1 MPEPNILAWSLIM
14 HTRTSESPGRQ
25 DQEQEQGQETSP
37 VQTQKKQY
45 KNQQATDWHNIIQQ
59 QCWLSKYGKGIKMG
73 AGQGLRATKPPSRK
87 GVQCQCQCQAHKG
100 THYGHLTARYAAKR
114 QKDKAE
120 RQRRLGTG
128 GVCAIFCA
136 NMLDRGSRGGCKHGG
151 DGCQWEDKYAMS
163 VTAAPFGCSYAAL
176 HINQLG
182 GKPFVHSPHCKKTDI
197 FFN

>member
-73 AGQGLRATKPPSRK
+73 AGQGLRATKPPSHLAEK
-87 GVQCQCQCQAHKG
+87 ESNANANAKPIKAHIMA
-100 THYGHLTARYAAKR
+100 T
-114 QKDKAE
+114 
-120 RQRRLGTG
+120 
-128 GVCAIFCA
+128 
-136 NMLDRGSRGGCKHGG
+136 
-151 DGCQWEDKYAMS
+151 
-163 VTAAPFGCSYAAL
+163 
-176 HINQLG
+176 
-182 GKPFVHSPHCKKTDI
+182 
-197 FFN
+197 